1 VEHAAWKAFIFPVPY
16 FQVSDGLSKKFEIL
30 RAMVFVLLLT
40 MTLAF
45 VPVAHGDVQTALIVS
60 VGTFTLSI
68 VVAAILM
75 FIFRL

>member
-1 VEHAAWKAFIFPVPY
+1 MEGFYLSGAVFS
-16 FQVSDGLSKKFEIL
+16 SDGLSKKFEIL